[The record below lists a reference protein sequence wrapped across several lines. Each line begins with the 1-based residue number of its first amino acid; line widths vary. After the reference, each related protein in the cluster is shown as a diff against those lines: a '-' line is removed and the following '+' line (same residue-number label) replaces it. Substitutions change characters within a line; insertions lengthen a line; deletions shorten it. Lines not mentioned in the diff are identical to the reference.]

1 MDGKERKIANGS
13 VSTPQVAFVDPG
25 GPRAPLRSNF
35 DDPEGWDISC
45 SDDHC
50 VQRDEVYRMA
60 PVAGCPII
68 KCGKPGCDGFS
79 TLSEVECGCTAGK
92 KPATCRTCGKISPS
106 PDIFGMCSRNATPA
120 MSQAVVGPCA
130 PSEPVSFSSGL
141 DVTSLH
147 AVTSGLSADSL
158 DPVQDT
164 SCVDRAVSHGFVG
177 VMSVGKSGGKGTLQ
191 TSYAHLE
198 RSQPDVGTQF
208 AHVGHPG
215 VELVSRAT
223 YISRKKRNRETV
235 WRQSKALKKAQRE
248 AKRKFV
254 GQPEISHEAA
264 EFILRNQSA
273 RTRNF
278 LVSCTSATKSLCCMV
293 TRTSF
298 SAHSAVPSTLVD
310 L

>member
-1 MDGKERKIANGS
+1 MDGKKRKIANGS
-13 VSTPQVAFVDPG
+13 VGAPQVAFVDPD

-35 DDPEGWDISC
+35 DEPEGWDISC
-45 SDDHC
+45 SDGGC
-50 VQRDEVYRMA
+50 VHRDEVFRMA
-60 PVAGCPII
+60 PVAVLP
-68 KCGKPGCDGFS
+68 DHQVS
-79 TLSEVECGCTAGK
+79 TLSEVEYGYTAGK
-92 KPATCRTCGKISPS
+92 KPATCRTCGKMFPS
-106 PDIFGMCSRNATPA
+106 PNNSGICSRNASLA

-130 PSEPVSFSSGL
+130 PSEPVPFSSGL

-191 TSYAHLE
+191 TSPAHLS

-208 AHVGHPG
+208 AHHPG

-235 WRQSKALKKAQRE
+235 GAPIQGAQE
-248 AKRKFV
+248 
-254 GQPEISHEAA
+254 G
-264 EFILRNQSA
+264 
-273 RTRNF
+273 
-278 LVSCTSATKSLCCMV
+278 
-293 TRTSF
+293 
-298 SAHSAVPSTLVD
+298 STGSETQIPGTA
-310 L
+310 